1 MGIIKSKITMAQN
14 RIYAGKPDAD
24 YEKECK
30 ALYAENDEN
39 NDGVLVLEEFKQFMI
54 NCAVAAGVSDDDI
67 QQMKGEGS
75 DSMWSMMFRQFD
87 EDNDGSIT
95 WEECW
100 AFLKRT
106 ALERRHASALLQR
119 TQQLK

>member
-1 MGIIKSKITMAQN
+1 MAQN
-14 RIYAGKPDAD
+14 RIYAGMPDAD

-39 NDGVLVLEEFKQFMI
+39 NDGVLVLEEFKQFTI
-54 NCAVAAGVSDDDI
+54 NCAVAAGVSDTDI
-67 QQMKGEGS
+67 QAMKGEGS

-100 AFLKRT
+100 AFLKENRP
-106 ALERRHASALLQR
+106 
-119 TQQLK
+119 